1 MSAASGGSE
10 PAIVLDRVRGA
21 LVGGAGPGIGGGAP
35 GIWAP
40 EHLAAA
46 VRRAAGLASDGEV
59 LRVLRTFDAETTGLG
74 VLEPL
79 VNLPG
84 VTDVLVNAADEVW
97 IERDGV
103 LSRVPVELGGAEGVR
118 RLAVRLAA
126 AAGRRLDDA
135 APIVDVPLPGGH
147 RLSAVLGCLTGADPL
162 ICVRTA
168 APRAR
173 PLVDVVGS
181 SADAGLLTA
190 LLRALV
196 AARLTGVV
204 SGVTG
209 SGKTT
214 LLGALLG
221 EVGPEQ
227 RVVILEDTP
236 ELRPRCRQVVRL
248 RTRSANVEG
257 AGEVTLRDLVRASLR
272 LRPDRLVLGEVRGEE
287 VVDLLAALTAG
298 HSGSWTTV
306 HAERAAAVPGRLVA
320 LGSLVGLPPR
330 AVAELVAA
338 SVQVVVSVARAPAG
352 TTGPTEGDR
361 APAPAVTG
369 RAAPSPRHVAEIAVL
384 RRRAHAVPKV
394 VPAVVM
400 GAGPPP
406 AGRALA
412 GPGAVYLAHLLA
424 AHGQAE
430 AAGQLRDLAAAGVP
444 AIVARPG

>member
-1 MSAASGGSE
+1 MSGGLD
-10 PAIVLDRVRGA
+10 PAVVLDRVRGLLA
-21 LVGGAGPGIGGGAP
+21 GGSGPGGGAAAP
-35 GIWAP
+35 GDWTP
-40 EHLAAA
+40 EHLATA
-46 VRRAAGLASDGEV
+46 VRRAAGVASDSDVLQV
-59 LRVLRTFDAETTGLG
+59 LRAFDAETGGLG
-74 VLEPL
+74 ALEPL
-79 VNLPG
+79 VNLTG
-84 VTDVLVNAADEVW
+84 VTDILVNGADEVW
-97 IERDGV
+97 MERDGV
-103 LSRVPVELGGAEGVR
+103 LSRVPVELGGSEGVR

-168 APRAR
+168 PPCAR
-173 PLVDVVGS
+173 PLAEVVGS
-181 SADAGLLTA
+181 SADAELLTT

-204 SGVTG
+204 SGMTG

-257 AGEVTLRDLVRASLR
+257 AGEVTLRDLVRTSLR

-298 HSGSWTTV
+298 HPGSWTTV

-320 LGSLVGLPPR
+320 LGSLAGLPPR
-330 AVAELVAA
+330 SVMELVAA
-338 SVQVVVSVARAPAG
+338 SVQVVISVARAPAG
-352 TTGPTEGDR
+352 LTELTGPTG
-361 APAPAVTG
+361 TG
-369 RAAPSPRHVAEIAVL
+369 AGGAGGTAGLGRRCVAEVAVL
-384 RRRAHAVPKV
+384 RRRPHAAPRV
-394 VPAVVM
+394 VPAVLFDA
-400 GAGPPP
+400 GATPT
-406 AGRALA
+406 GRARA
-412 GPGAVYLAHLLA
+412 GGGAAYLVHLLA

-430 AAGQLRDLAAAGVP
+430 AAGQLQRLATGCA
-444 AIVARPG
+444 PGNAVSRG